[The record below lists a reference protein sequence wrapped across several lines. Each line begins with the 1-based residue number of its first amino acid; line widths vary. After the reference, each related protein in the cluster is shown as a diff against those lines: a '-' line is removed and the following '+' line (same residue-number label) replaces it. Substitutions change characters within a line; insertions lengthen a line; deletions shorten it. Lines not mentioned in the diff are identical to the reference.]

1 MVLLCL
7 LPMSMLLQI
16 LVNIQLYSYHWNP
29 MLLRSTFHSRAGMVG
44 SSQSHSQSRSR
55 TGTSSARR
63 GSQRGRGGTS
73 RGGRGS
79 SSQQGM
85 DQSVGRANWDHGPR
99 GGAAGPEVAMR
110 GGYQPVTNSHTS
122 FGYGRQY
129 SKSTHYQEFM
139 NKSSLYPSYEP

>member
-7 LPMSMLLQI
+7 LPMSMLLLAYNYTLTIGIQCYWEVLSI
-16 LVNIQLYSYHWNP
+16 LMQAWLEAPSLTV
-29 MLLRSTFHSRAGMVG
+29 
-44 SSQSHSQSRSR
+44 QSRSR

-99 GGAAGPEVAMR
+99 GGAAGPEVAVR